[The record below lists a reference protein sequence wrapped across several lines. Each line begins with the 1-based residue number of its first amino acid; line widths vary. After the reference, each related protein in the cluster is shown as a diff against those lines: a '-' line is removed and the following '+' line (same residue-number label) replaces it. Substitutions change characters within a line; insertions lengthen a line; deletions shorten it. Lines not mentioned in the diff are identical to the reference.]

1 MKHKPDFQK
10 KYKTF
15 DKTAENSIISR
26 VTVNIHTMRDIVRLC
41 IPLMKNSAKDFPWCQ
56 AYQKA
61 CKYVHKVSP
70 PTAATIN
77 FFIS

>member
-15 DKTAENSIISR
+15 DKTAENNIISR

-41 IPLMKNSAKDFPWCQ
+41 IPLMKNSAKDFPWRCLN
-56 AYQKA
+56 ARA
-61 CKYVHKVSP
+61 FSIRTPSSP
-70 PTAATIN
+70 
-77 FFIS
+77 